1 MRKPQSAGAKQ
12 TTAALT
18 RTLRRR
24 YSTRNNHGLPRYIG
38 AEQVPLYCPE
48 TGKMRYAD
56 YLAVDSQ
63 TEEIL
68 QAGGTYKRMSA
79 PVHGFEIKA
88 TRSDWLTEHRTGGAK
103 SLTWRERCHYWWLVA
118 PTVDVIRPEEVPP
131 GWGLMVGTTRLRAVV
146 KPERVEPTQPIDA
159 PLMLTIAR
167 YAARTPTHAHA

>member
-1 MRKPQSAGAKQ
+1 
-12 TTAALT
+12 
-18 RTLRRR
+18 
-24 YSTRNNHGLPRYIG
+24 
-38 AEQVPLYCPE
+38 
-48 TGKMRYAD
+48 
-56 YLAVDSQ
+56 
-63 TEEIL
+63 
-68 QAGGTYKRMSA
+68 MSA

-167 YAARTPTHAHA
+167 YAARTPTHAHV

>member
-1 MRKPQSAGAKQ
+1 MPKPQPAGAKQ
-12 TTAALT
+12 TTATLT

-24 YSTRNNHGLPRYIG
+24 YNTRNNHGLPRYIG

-48 TGKMRYAD
+48 TGKIRYAD

-88 TRSDWLTEHRTGGAK
+88 TRADWLTEHRTGGAK
-103 SLTWRERCHYWWLVA
+103 SLAWRERCHYWWLVA

-131 GWGLMVGTTRLRAVV
+131 GWGLMVGTTRLRAVI

-167 YAARTPTHAHA
+167 YSNRTQETAHV